1 MIGVTAFT
9 FALLIGLVAA
19 SRKYTAIMK
28 FERFAQSI
36 FSTVNR
42 AAVLPASGSK
52 GGRIV
57 GGYDATEGQFPHQV
71 SLRRPPN
78 FHFCGGSIIG
88 PRWIISATHCTIGME
103 PANLNVYVG
112 SVKLASGGVY
122 YRTMRIV
129 NHPLYDPNTIE
140 NDISLIQTVQ
150 PIVFNEH
157 TQPIGLA
164 STNLISATGASISGW
179 GRSNVILDN
188 LQYMNVNILTME
200 ECRAERPGSGNIFDS
215 VICVSSPFGQGA
227 CSGDSGG
234 PLIYDGMLHGIAS
247 FVRVPCA
254 TEVSDVY
261 ERVYSHL
268 SWIASVTLWLR

>member
-1 MIGVTAFT
+1 MLRLTLLT
-9 FALLIGLVAA
+9 FALCVAPWVVA
-19 SRKYTAIMK
+19 NPTG
-28 FERFAQSI
+28 
-36 FSTVNR
+36 T
-42 AAVLPASGSK
+42 SGNG

-57 GGYDATEGQFPHQV
+57 GGYDAVEGQFPYQV

-88 PRWIISATHCTIGME
+88 PRWILSAAHCTISMVPE
-103 PANLNVYVG
+103 NLNVYVG

-122 YRTMRIV
+122 YPTMRIE
-129 NHPLYDPNTIE
+129 NHPLYDPDTIE
-140 NDISLIQTVQ
+140 NDISVIQTVV

-164 STNLISATGASISGW
+164 SSYLLSGTEATISGW
-179 GRSNVILDN
+179 GRSNTMDSGPAEVPDN
-188 LQYMNVNILTME
+188 LQFLTVNILTME
-200 ECRAERPGSGNIFDS
+200 ECRAERPGSNNIFDS
-215 VICVSSPFGQGA
+215 VICVSSPNGQGA

-234 PLIYDGMLHGIAS
+234 PLAYDGLVHGIAS

-254 TEVSDVY
+254 TAVSDVY

-268 SWIASVTLWLR
+268 SWIASVTV

>member
-19 SRKYTAIMK
+19 SRKYTATMK

-179 GRSNVILDN
+179 GRSNVSIRGY
-188 LQYMNVNILTME
+188 QWYRT
-200 ECRAERPGSGNIFDS
+200 
-215 VICVSSPFGQGA
+215 
-227 CSGDSGG
+227 
-234 PLIYDGMLHGIAS
+234 
-247 FVRVPCA
+247 VRMCA
-254 TEVSDVY
+254 D
-261 ERVYSHL
+261 
-268 SWIASVTLWLR
+268 I

>member
-19 SRKYTAIMK
+19 SP
-28 FERFAQSI
+28 
-36 FSTVNR
+36 
-42 AAVLPASGSK
+42 VLPASGSK

-179 GRSNVILDN
+179 GRSNTMDSGAAEVLDN